1 MKVSIGGSHMNR
13 FEGENTQGR
22 DNDVKDSGFGFIIGF
37 VFLAAIYII
46 AQVFSLLPN

>member
-1 MKVSIGGSHMNR
+1 MNVSIGGSHMNR

-22 DNDVKDSGFGFIIGF
+22 NNDVKDSGMGFLVGF
-37 VFLAAIYII
+37 LFLAAIYII

>member
-1 MKVSIGGSHMNR
+1 MNR

-22 DNDVKDSGFGFIIGF
+22 NNDVKDSGMGFLVGF
-37 VFLAAIYII
+37 LFLAAIYII

>member
-1 MKVSIGGSHMNR
+1 MNVSIGGSHMNR

-22 DNDVKDSGFGFIIGF
+22 NNDVKDSGLGFIVGF
-37 VFLAAIYII
+37 LFLATIYII